1 MLNRVNQHKPRVLA
15 ALVSFSRELWERA
28 KREPSSPREIAFSV
42 AVGAFS
48 ACTPFLGFHLGIA
61 VTLAT
66 LLRLNRPWAMIASR
80 TPPPLFL
87 VITFVEIELA
97 HRLRTGRWAPIELHG
112 ALARAHELAIDWA
125 VGTFIV
131 GVPFAALLGLTAW
144 AIAHRWQRLNPRT
157 PAAVRRPSSE
167 FPT

>member
-1 MLNRVNQHKPRVLA
+1 MRRILA
-15 ALVSFSRELWERA
+15 ALMLFSRELWERA
-28 KREPSSPREIAFSV
+28 KREPSSPREIALSV
-42 AVGAFS
+42 AVGAFT

-61 VTLAT
+61 VALAT

-87 VITFVEIELA
+87 AITFAEVELA

-112 ALARAHELAIDWA
+112 ALAQARDLGIDWA
-125 VGTFIV
+125 VGTLIV
-131 GVPFAALLGLTAW
+131 GVPFAALLGLTAL
-144 AIAHRWQRLNPRT
+144 AIARRWERLNPRA

-167 FPT
+167 SPM